1 MTDEHETPLTPEQD
15 QEVRRLLADARHTE
29 PMPPDVV
36 ARMDGV
42 IADLADEPSRRAP
55 VVHLAAR
62 RRRVASLLVAAAAVV
77 VVGIGIGQVVDTS
90 GNGGDSDTA
99 ADSGGSSVEDEAPES
114 MSGDAGSGEGAD
126 TGAPSARQPDTLTGE
141 AFVAG
146 SKLIQVNP
154 DALSRDLAKVQS
166 YADRADLAAAAPT
179 DQSSTYRRVSRA
191 CRSGDWGTGT
201 FVPVRYGSQPAV
213 VAFRQPLGDVQVAE
227 VYLCGNPDPV
237 RSLTLPAP

>member
-15 QEVRRLLADARHTE
+15 QEVRRLLEDARHTE

-36 ARMDGV
+36 SRMDAV

-62 RRRVASLLVAAAAVV
+62 RRRVASLLVAAAAVA
-77 VVGIGIGQVVDTS
+77 VVGIGIGQVVGTS
-90 GNGGDSDTA
+90 DNGGDSDTA
-99 ADSGGSSVEDEAPES
+99 ADSSGSAVEDDAPES
-114 MSGDAGSGEGAD
+114 LNGDAGSGEGAD
-126 TGAPSARQPDTLTGE
+126 SDAQSARQPDTLTGE

-146 SKLIQVNP
+146 TKLFQINP

-166 YADRADLAAAAPT
+166 YADRADLAAAPT
-179 DQSSTYRRVSRA
+179 DGTSAYRRVSRA
-191 CRSGDWGTGT
+191 CRSGDWGSGT